1 MDINPFMPL
10 RKVGWTLNCILQ
22 NSHLL
27 DGVHEELLD

>member
-10 RKVGWTLNCILQ
+10 RKVEWSLSCSLQ

-27 DGVHEELLD
+27 HSVHEELLD